1 MDILSS
7 QLSLSSRTLTITAK
21 VADLTNPALTIAR
34 VPGAA
39 FVQYVTR
46 WQMGNTIY
54 YAAMENTALN
64 QPTFFA
70 GKAQS
75 VDLCSVS
82 ACFPHVMT
90 YPEPGFGGSSETGTV
105 SCPSAPSAS
114 NPCTLT
120 INVKLA
126 DVGSPAASN
135 PLEEVG
141 GYSLASAHQ
150 QGVTTNAQAQ
160 AD

>member
-1 MDILSS
+1 
-7 QLSLSSRTLTITAK
+7 
-21 VADLTNPALTIAR
+21 
-34 VPGAA
+34 
-39 FVQYVTR
+39 
-46 WQMGNTIY
+46 
-54 YAAMENTALN
+54 
-64 QPTFFA
+64 
-70 GKAQS
+70 
-75 VDLCSVS
+75 
-82 ACFPHVMT
+82 MT

-160 AD
+160 ADDVPLEVDGVCCYNHVGQ